1 MRFPVLSVVVSGIS
15 LLAWGIA
22 SAQPSV
28 SSSEAIQRVRGTE
41 ASLVAL
47 IRDAAARSSTFR
59 NLVDSINASDGI
71 VYVER
76 GRCGHGVRA
85 CLVAVSVTPLNRIV
99 RVKVDARTAD
109 WDLMG
114 SIGHE
119 LRHAIEVLGDPRVT
133 NTGALYFFYLR
144 EGYRG
149 TPRAFETRAAVQAG
163 EQVRREVRRAVLA
176 APDQ

>member
-28 SSSEAIQRVRGTE
+28 SSSEAIHRVRGTE
-41 ASLVAL
+41 ASLVAV
-47 IRDAAARSSTFR
+47 IRDAADRSSTFR
-59 NLVDSINASDGI
+59 KLVDTINASDGI

-85 CLVAVSVTPLNRIV
+85 CLVAVSVAPPNRIV
-99 RVKVDARTAD
+99 RVKVDARMAD

-119 LRHAIEVLGDPRVT
+119 LRHAVEVLDDPRVT
-133 NTGALYFFYLR
+133 NATTLYLFYLR

-149 TPRAFETRAAVQAG
+149 TPKAFETRAAVQAG
-163 EQVRREVRRAVLA
+163 ERVRHEVRRAPLPA
-176 APDQ
+176 QSQ